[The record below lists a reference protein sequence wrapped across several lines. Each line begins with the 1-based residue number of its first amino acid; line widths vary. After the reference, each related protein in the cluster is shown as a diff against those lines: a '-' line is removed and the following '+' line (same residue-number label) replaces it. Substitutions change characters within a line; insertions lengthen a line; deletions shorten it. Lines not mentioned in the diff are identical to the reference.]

1 MLNKQFLWRVQGLAA
16 WQRKP
21 RLISHSC
28 RIHAIREFYTRMEY
42 LIGRKFGFI
51 WNNVRVRESSLEETR
66 LDIVKIAILIA
77 TWSPRRLKKIKKES
91 DRFNF
96 ARRIGQH
103 LDHFEMENVRC
114 SQLNRFTFV
123 KFTFEEK
130 GGYTGSE
137 SNISRRNEGSTC
149 KCCRGRPLSRLNA
162 LVVRNAIGSSCQG
175 IIAWR

>member
-103 LDHFEMENVRC
+103 LDHFEMENVAR
-114 SQLNRFTFV
+114 SLLTTQSIYVRQIYVRGKGTLHRFGI
-123 KFTFEEK
+123 EYISEK
-130 GGYTGSE
+130 W
-137 SNISRRNEGSTC
+137 RQHVQVL
-149 KCCRGRPLSRLNA
+149 PW
-162 LVVRNAIGSSCQG
+162 SS
-175 IIAWR
+175 IITA